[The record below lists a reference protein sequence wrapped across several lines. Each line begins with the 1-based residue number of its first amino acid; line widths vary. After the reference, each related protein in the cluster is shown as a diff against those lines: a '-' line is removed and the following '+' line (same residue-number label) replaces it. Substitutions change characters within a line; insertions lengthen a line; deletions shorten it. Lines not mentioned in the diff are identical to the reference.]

1 MKADLLGTP
10 ALLHQLVYRS
20 EQAAVL
26 AVDAT
31 NMTPAAA
38 RDSVALGVKRPV
50 VFSADRVPG
59 DLAGD
64 GRRRPPQQR
73 GDRPHTLAGVKEI
86 SDLNTLVLGEISR
99 ADLADSQSLERG
111 DEPKDRSATVGL
123 VPA

>member
-50 VFSADRVPG
+50 VFSADR
-59 DLAGD
+59 
-64 GRRRPPQQR
+64 
-73 GDRPHTLAGVKEI
+73 PHILAGVKEI